1 MANKTGTCK
10 DLQIK
15 TELLFTHA
23 AFITQQLSKL

>member
-1 MANKTGTCK
+1 MANKTGTREAP
-10 DLQIK
+10 QIK